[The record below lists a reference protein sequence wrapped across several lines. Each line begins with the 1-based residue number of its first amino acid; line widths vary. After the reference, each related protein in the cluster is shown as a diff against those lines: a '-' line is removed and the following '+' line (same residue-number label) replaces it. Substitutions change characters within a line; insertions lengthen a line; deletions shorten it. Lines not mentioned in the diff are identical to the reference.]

1 MEPLAFWW
9 ECKFFMS
16 SVMQF
21 RNNWRFGLRFGKR
34 INVISVYC
42 IGDAF
47 DLCGGEW
54 WEGGLGGK
62 RALPNVVFILERIS
76 RTNLSVLVDDCG
88 SPYRRLSNA

>member
-1 MEPLAFWW
+1 MDPLAFWW

-34 INVISVYC
+34 INVIRVNC
-42 IGDAF
+42 VGVM
-47 DLCGGEW
+47 LLRCLLGVGLW

-62 RALPNVVFILERIS
+62 RALPNVVFISEPIS
-76 RTNLSVLVDDCG
+76 RTNLSVLVDVAVLHIVG
-88 SPYRRLSNA
+88 